1 MKCKTKKRIK
11 IVVFII
17 FIVIIYVLSCASRAL
32 YSIGKAFY
40 EAEMSTASYDAID
53 KVLSDEYFKDVYEL
67 VKNDYGD
74 IVAITTDNL
83 KVNKLTKTL
92 AKECLDSYEKICDD
106 GVNVPMG
113 AFTGIALLSGEG
125 RHVNV
130 NMVAIKSVKCE
141 FYGKYESVGI
151 NQTRQAIYLK
161 IVPDCK
167 IVVGFKRANLECEI
181 EVLCYENL
189 VLGKV
194 PDTYVTFGGFTVK
207 SQ

>member
-1 MKCKTKKRIK
+1 MKRKTRKKIK
-11 IVVFII
+11 IAVFIVLLV
-17 FIVIIYVLSCASRAL
+17 FIYVLICASRAL

-40 EAEMSTASYDAID
+40 ETEMSTASYDAID
-53 KVLSDEYFKDVYEL
+53 KVLSDEYFKDVYDL

-83 KVNKLTKTL
+83 KINRLTKTL
-92 AKECLDSYEKICDD
+92 AEECLESYKKICDD
-106 GVNVPMG
+106 GVNVPCG

-125 RHVNV
+125 KSVNL
-130 NMVAIKSVKCE
+130 NMVAVKSVKCE

-151 NQTRQAIYLK
+151 NQTRQALYLK
-161 IVPDCK
+161 IIPDCK
-167 IVVGFKRANLECEI
+167 IVAGFKRSNLKCEI

-194 PDTYVTFGGFTVK
+194 PDTYVNFSGFTAK
-207 SQ
+207 S